1 MNILE
6 TTTWTKV
13 HNIFYTTKEPIL
25 ITQRWRS
32 TQRRHCMA
40 YRTTIVNY
48 TNSIHIK
55 NPRSIAP
62 RIFHKYVVLII
73 QQILLLLQ
81 LRELQHTSFKEGCRG
96 SCCALDNSF
105 S

>member
-81 LRELQHTSFKEGCRG
+81 LRELQQLLLQQPSLNDV
-96 SCCALDNSF
+96 CA
-105 S
+105 

>member
-55 NPRSIAP
+55 NPRSTAP

-81 LRELQHTSFKEGCRG
+81 LRELQQLLLQQPSLNDV
-96 SCCALDNSF
+96 CA
-105 S
+105 